1 MLFVPQLNKYT
12 MYNYFT
18 VLWKAGQRIPNLTI
32 KTCTIYNQMPSI
44 FRTYSYSLMA
54 VLIGRIDQF
63 INVEF
68 MLIYI
73 RPIEIKVLSVAS
85 IASRVHD
92 LTLTQSS
99 RVQSPVS
106 VKQKVQLMEF
116 ARGIRERTS
125 EVMRD
130 ISILLYFSFFIH
142 SRLYWNTT
150 NNCTKG

>member
-1 MLFVPQLNKYT
+1 
-12 MYNYFT
+12 
-18 VLWKAGQRIPNLTI
+18 
-32 KTCTIYNQMPSI
+32 MPSI

-85 IASRVHD
+85 IASWVHD

-99 RVQSPVS
+99 RVQSPAS
-106 VKQKVQLMEF
+106 AKQKVQLMEI
-116 ARGIRERTS
+116 ARG
-125 EVMRD
+125 
-130 ISILLYFSFFIH
+130 
-142 SRLYWNTT
+142 
-150 NNCTKG
+150 